1 MMLGVQRTGV
11 SAAAGDLQR
20 AGLIRYSR
28 GIVTILDRRGLR
40 ALACE
45 CYGLSKREFDRL
57 LGEAPRRAPTPVVEA
72 HARAT
77 LVRRPNGGSNERNQR
92 L

>member
-11 SAAAGDLQR
+11 SAAAGALQR

-40 ALACE
+40 QRACE
-45 CYGLSKREFDRL
+45 CYSVSKREFDRL
-57 LGEAPRRAPTPVVEA
+57 LGEPLRRDARPRKVRTG
-72 HARAT
+72 HA
-77 LVRRPNGGSNERNQR
+77 
-92 L
+92 